1 MKTYYVNIVAHFC
14 AVVNT
19 QFTKNANFMILMHK
33 FSTKNYATEPPTY
46 PFPRLKP
53 AAWYNGR
60 GHEAPPTN
68 QLSPHMPRIP
78 CLAEDAMRITDLQ
91 IFVVGNP
98 WKNWVFVKLHTDEG
112 LTGLG
117 EATGGLAT
125 KPNVGDVEELRR
137 HVIGED
143 PLHPERMWY
152 KLHKARFYGV
162 TIGMSAIEQACWDIL
177 GKSLGVPIWQL
188 WGGQHHERLRVYAN
202 GWYKGERTP
211 EDFAARAKAMVDR
224 GYTALKFDPFG
235 GAYQQITPE
244 SEELSVEIV
253 RAVRAA
259 VGPRVDLLIEGH
271 DRFTLSTAIRL
282 GRRLE
287 EFNPFW
293 FETPVRTYD
302 LAGHVEV
309 ARSIK
314 FPVVLGEGFSEL
326 RQFADLLA
334 YRVIDI
340 VQPEPQKLGPSRARQ
355 ACAIALAY
363 TGLVAC
369 HQAQSPF
376 CTAMNAHIHASIPN
390 FLIQENFDDSA
401 EPWTWDVLQ
410 GVPRVQDGYLP
421 VPTAPGWGVELN
433 EEAAAEHPYNETH
446 FLRLFEEGWET
457 RRPPTPA

>member
-1 MKTYYVNIVAHFC
+1 
-14 AVVNT
+14 
-19 QFTKNANFMILMHK
+19 
-33 FSTKNYATEPPTY
+33 
-46 PFPRLKP
+46 
-53 AAWYNGR
+53 
-60 GHEAPPTN
+60 
-68 QLSPHMPRIP
+68 
-78 CLAEDAMRITDLQ
+78 MRITDLQ

-401 EPWTWDVLQ
+401 EPWTWEVLQ